1 MGACHIDLTPMPDTA
16 DPALAA
22 ADLDPRPELGQLF
35 AQLYPRLKRLAHAQ
49 LRRNEAITLLDTQ
62 GLVHETYLR
71 MAGDARSAITDPG
84 QFLGYACR
92 VMRFVV
98 VDFVRRRHALRR
110 GGGLQQVTLDTG
122 DGAAAAANLG
132 DEQLLR
138 MHEAMA
144 QLSQVDERLVQIIEM
159 RCFGGL
165 GELQVAQA
173 LGLTDR
179 TVRRQ
184 WAKAKVLLQAA
195 TEAA

>member
-1 MGACHIDLTPMPDTA
+1 MPATA
-16 DPALAA
+16 DPELAA
-22 ADLDPRPELGQLF
+22 VDLAPRPELGQLF
-35 AQLYPRLKRLAHAQ
+35 AQLYPRLKRMAHAQ
-49 LRRNEAITLLDTQ
+49 LRRNEAITLLDTH
-62 GLVHETYLR
+62 GLVHESFLR
-71 MAGDARSAITDPG
+71 MAGDAQLSLADPG
-84 QFLGYACR
+84 QFLGYASR

-110 GGGLQQVTLDTG
+110 GGGLQQVTLNTG
-122 DGAAAAANLG
+122 DGAGAGTGLG
-132 DEQLLR
+132 DQQLMH
-138 MHEAMA
+138 MHEALE

-165 GELQVAQA
+165 GELQIAQA

-184 WAKAKVLLQAA
+184 RAKAKVLLHAA